1 MLTSMTLKLTTF
13 IFIAPCSP
21 SYFGMV
27 IKVYIC
33 LYVHLNQEDVIEDRM
48 NAGLLSQEFNMYMVF
63 GIKNMYSF
71 IVIKELSFKL
81 HLF

>member
-1 MLTSMTLKLTTF
+1 M
-13 IFIAPCSP
+13 
-21 SYFGMV
+21 
-27 IKVYIC
+27 C
-33 LYVHLNQEDVIEDRM
+33 LYVRLNKEDVIEDRM

-81 HLF
+81 HLFC